1 MMQLGGKT
9 YRWIFVTLLLLCI
22 TSGVYAY
29 QPVSQPSSWRSTPTM
44 SSDVQ
49 PNYQFRSTST
59 YKPIVGQTPYVSRT
73 TYSPGASRPRRNNP
87 WDDSGDPTGQGVGNV
102 DTPIGD
108 IPYILMAVMAG
119 IYVIWKKK
127 RKKIHELFAY
137 FRKKQ

>member
-9 YRWIFVTLLLLCI
+9 YRWIFVTLLLLSI
-22 TSGVYAY
+22 ASGVYAY
-29 QPVSQPSSWRSTPTM
+29 QPATQPSSWRTTPTM

-59 YKPIVGQTPYVSRT
+59 YKPIVGQTPYVSRS
-73 TYSPGASRPRRNNP
+73 TYLPGASRPRRAWSEEP
-87 WDDSGDPTGQGVGNV
+87 DGEEIGHIL
-102 DTPIGD
+102 TPIGD
-108 IPYILMAVMAG
+108 IPYILMALMAG

-137 FRKKQ
+137 FKKKQ